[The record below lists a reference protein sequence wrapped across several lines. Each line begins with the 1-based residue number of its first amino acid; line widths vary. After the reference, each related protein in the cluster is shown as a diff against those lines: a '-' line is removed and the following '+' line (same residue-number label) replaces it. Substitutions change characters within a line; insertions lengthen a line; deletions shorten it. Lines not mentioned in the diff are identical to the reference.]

1 MKILH
6 VHNLMLRHFGNFKF
20 YTGYK
25 LSNGIIRN
33 NHRLLE
39 FSDRDMV
46 RYEAPLG
53 IRPLGRRR
61 ANQRLIETCLNFR
74 PDLILI
80 GHCDLISE
88 ETLLEIRRLLPST
101 KIAHWFLD
109 ALWIDRNLHRL
120 EQRMHCTDS
129 IFTTTG
135 GESLKQFCTGKNLVS
150 FIPNPTDLAWE
161 QHNNSE
167 REQFDRDLVFCG
179 VGSRSDYRYQLL
191 KNLKAEIQYQVN
203 FETFG
208 IWGKPPVW
216 GEQYDRIIAGSK
228 MALNLNREEGWTYYS
243 SDRIS
248 QLLGNGLL
256 TFIWDKG
263 KLRNLFNDNH
273 VVFFKDED
281 ELREKV
287 KYFQSN
293 NDKRKSIASAGRA
306 YYHRYFSAEKVI
318 KYIVESTF
326 EITHSEAYPWA
337 AQIYR

>member
-6 VHNLMLRHFGNFKF
+6 VHNLMLRHYGNFKF

-25 LSNGIIRN
+25 LSNGIVRN

-46 RYEAPLG
+46 RYEAPMG
-53 IRPLGRRR
+53 IRILGKKK
-61 ANQRLIETCLNFR
+61 ANRRLIEACLNFQ

-88 ETLLEIRRLLPST
+88 KTLLEIRRLLPST

-109 ALWIDRNLHRL
+109 ALWIDRNLQRL
-120 EQRMHCTDS
+120 KKRMHCTDS
-129 IFTTTG
+129 IFITTG
-135 GESLKQFCTGKNLVS
+135 GESIKQFCTGKNLVS

-161 QHNNSE
+161 QHDNSK
-167 REQFDRDLVFCG
+167 REQFERDLVFCG
-179 VGSRSDYRYQLL
+179 VGSKSDYRYQLL
-191 KNLKAEIQYQVN
+191 KNLEVTIKHQLN

-208 IWGKPPVW
+208 IRGNPAVW
-216 GEQYDRIIAGSK
+216 GERYDCVIGGSK
-228 MALNLNREEGWTYYS
+228 MALNLNREEGWAYYS

-256 TFIWDKG
+256 TFVWDKG
-263 KLRNLFNDNH
+263 EMRRLFDDEY

-281 ELREKV
+281 ELCEKV
-287 KYFQSN
+287 KYFHSH
-293 NDKRKSIASAGRA
+293 DDHRKSIASAGRA
-306 YYHRYFSAEKVI
+306 YYHRYFSAEKVV

-326 EITHSEAYPWA
+326 EIPLSEDYPWA
-337 AQIYR
+337 DQLYR

>member
-1 MKILH
+1 MKVLH
-6 VHNLMLRHFGNFKF
+6 IHNLMLRHYGKFKF

-46 RYEAPLG
+46 RFEAPLG
-53 IRPLGRRR
+53 MRTLGKHK
-61 ANQRLIETCLNFR
+61 ANQRLIETCLNFQ

-88 ETLLEIRRLLPST
+88 QTLLKVRAVLPET

-109 ALWIDRNLHRL
+109 ALWIDRNLQRL

-129 IFTTTG
+129 IFITTG
-135 GESLKQFCTGKNLVS
+135 GDSLKQFCTGKNIVS
-150 FIPNPTDLAWE
+150 FIPNPTDPSWE

-179 VGSRSDYRYQLL
+179 VGSKTDYRYQLL
-191 KNLKAEIQYQVN
+191 QNLDAEIQQQVN

-208 IWGKPPVW
+208 IWGNPPVW
-216 GEQYDRIIAGSK
+216 GEEYDRVIAGSK

-256 TFIWDKG
+256 TFMWDKG
-263 KLRNLFNDNH
+263 NMRYLFDDDH
-273 VVFFKDED
+273 VVYFKDED
-281 ELREKV
+281 ELAKKV
-287 KYFQSN
+287 KYFHSE
-293 NDKRKSIASAGRA
+293 DDHRKSIASAGHA
-306 YYHRYFSAEKVI
+306 HYHHYFSAEKVI
-318 KYIVESTF
+318 KYIVETTF
-326 EITHSEAYPWA
+326 GIPLSEDYPWA
-337 AQIYR
+337 KELYR